1 VKLKE
6 YGLYLDIQNGI
17 YISPGSRS
25 YETETLEN
33 LLALLLGM
41 AKGELIYLNN
51 VLKKLSVKISAEKM
65 NK

>member
-1 VKLKE
+1 VKFKE

-17 YISPGSRS
+17 YISPSSRS